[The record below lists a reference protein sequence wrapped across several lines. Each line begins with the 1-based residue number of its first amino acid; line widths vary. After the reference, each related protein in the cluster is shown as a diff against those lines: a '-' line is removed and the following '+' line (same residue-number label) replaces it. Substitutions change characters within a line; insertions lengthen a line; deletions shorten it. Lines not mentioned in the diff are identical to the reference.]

1 MRNDVDF
8 ALCLLGIGWFWCCS
22 FGFWQLTIVVSF
34 GFLGVWIEE

>member
-8 ALCLLGIGWFWCCS
+8 ALCLLGIGS